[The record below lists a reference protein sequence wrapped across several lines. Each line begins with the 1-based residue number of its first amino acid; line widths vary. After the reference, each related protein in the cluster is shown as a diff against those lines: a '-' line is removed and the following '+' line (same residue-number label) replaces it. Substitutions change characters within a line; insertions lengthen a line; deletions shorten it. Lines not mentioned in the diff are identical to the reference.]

1 MTIISYTRHSTNRG
15 ACWVTHWILSLTCS
29 TDSLRKSF
37 APRATQ
43 LYKSTQKMWEI
54 DLCVWVSTVQC
65 TMPLSDHPLYT
76 YRHPNLDWTL
86 LLSCLIYRLLAVC
99 TSISTAST
107 CVPLQRLH
115 LYWQLKTILV
125 FFSIAAYVNFDSIK
139 HCAFLFIF
147 SVSIFYC
154 NCSLFFIVLFLYC
167 VAILHCI
174 RYSF

>member
-15 ACWVTHWILSLTCS
+15 ACWVTHWILCLTCS

-86 LLSCLIYRLLAVC
+86 LSCLIYRLLAVC

-107 CVPLQRLH
+107 CVPLKRLH

-125 FFSIAAYVNFDSIK
+125 FFSIAAYVNFNSI
-139 HCAFLFIF
+139 
-147 SVSIFYC
+147 VPFY
-154 NCSLFFIVLFLYC
+154 LYFLYLSFI
-167 VAILHCI
+167 AIAV
-174 RYSF
+174 YSLLCYFYTV